1 MTETITLH
9 GHPICKGVAEGEALV
24 TDRPLSFIAAGI
36 SNEEGIVRIDG
47 HPLQGKSISGKVL
60 VYDTDI
66 FSTGAALS
74 FFTKATVFD
83 TAPAAV
89 IWRRAHNI
97 GAGATIYAEVPSMDG
112 IEEGLPWDLISDG
125 DSVKVDSDQG
135 IVEVTKKS

>member
-1 MTETITLH
+1 
-9 GHPICKGVAEGEALV
+9 
-24 TDRPLSFIAAGI
+24 
-36 SNEEGIVRIDG
+36 
-47 HPLQGKSISGKVL
+47 
-60 VYDTDI
+60 
-66 FSTGAALS
+66 
-74 FFTKATVFD
+74 
-83 TAPAAV
+83 V